1 MPFLPSAQLSE
12 ETNIHNT
19 GAKLNGL
26 VNPNTPPNG
35 VQFEWWF
42 TYLTGNTTAI
52 VNDTNGS
59 GGTSTAHTSIAS
71 GQGAVDIGIV
81 VTSLTA
87 NTLYSYRLW
96 LKKTDG
102 STITYHSSG
111 SGALGTLTTAESTT
125 IAYSSI
131 TSSSVDTDSIG
142 IGYSVDTNGNH
153 CSLALKYGTSSGAIT
168 NTYSTLTDVLTT
180 SAIAKTATIDG
191 LNANTTY
198 YWQIVATVNA
208 TSATTS
214 SSADTEV
221 TKPNLPT
228 VTTLVA
234 TNEAATSATI
244 NGRIDHIDSG
254 TINYHFEWGT
264 TIDFGTDTTVVQIT
278 GNSGSTNV
286 TVALTSL
293 INDRTYYYR
302 LRATNASGTV
312 IGQPISF
319 GTTTARFAMMNPSIH
334 KVGYVFKGDVDATR
348 RYRERNKPEFIPMFK
363 SAVVLNRTTYL
374 GHVKYTESD
383 GSVHIHKDRILKS
396 KPAKPDLFTKSGYLD
411 VVVEDGDDIV
421 KLEEFADNILQF
433 KKNILY
439 VIDSGG
445 GRGESL
451 KSAHPLMG
459 IKNPASSIRTERG
472 VIFINDMGCYVY
484 DGKGIRNLLIDVKE
498 NRYKIDLGVW
508 ANFINDNSQVG
519 YVPQK
524 NFIFVVDSALDTTSS
539 GNMYIYDMN
548 TESWVY
554 AYQKL
559 DSNDKT
565 NFIIDNNGNL
575 IFAGNNTTG
584 TFYCINGV
592 EGATKSPSLETR
604 DIDFEDPSIFKKLY
618 KVYITYKGTLTEGPP
633 SLSYSID
640 GLDSWSQAADGQFYD
655 VGLDQWARGVFTL
668 SESPVRCQSVKIRI
682 KDSNL
687 PSKTHNMAIND
698 IAIEYRV
705 LKPQVTDTGASLT

>member
-1 MPFLPSAQLSE
+1 MPFFSTVTLIA
-12 ETNIHNT
+12 ETKIHVT
-19 GAKLNGL
+19 GAKLNGQI
-26 VNPNTPPNG
+26 NPNTSPNG
-35 VQFEWWF
+35 ILFEWWF
-42 TYLTGNTTAI
+42 TYGGNPNNLT
-52 VNDTNGS
+52 NDTNGS
-59 GGTSTAHTSIAS
+59 AGTSTAHTSIAS
-71 GQGAVDIGIV
+71 GQGLSDIGIV

-87 NTLYSYRLW
+87 DTSYSYRLW

-102 STITYHSSG
+102 SIVTYYSSP
-111 SGALGTLTTAESTT
+111 SGALGTFTTAESTT
-125 IAYSSI
+125 IAFSSI
-131 TSSSVDTDSIG
+131 TSESVDTDSIS
-142 IGYSVDTNGNH
+142 IGYSVNTNGNH
-153 CSLALKYGTSSGAIT
+153 CSLALKYGTSSGSIT

-180 SAIAKTATIDG
+180 SATAKTATIDG

-198 YWQIVATVNA
+198 YWQVTATVDA

-214 SSADTEV
+214 SSADAEATE
-221 TKPNLPT
+221 PNLPT
-228 VTTLVA
+228 VTTKEA
-234 TNEAATSATI
+234 TNEANTSATI
-244 NGRIDHIDSG
+244 NGRIDHTLCG
-254 TINYHFEWGT
+254 TIDYYFQWGLTIDYGTNTT
-264 TIDFGTDTTVVQIT
+264 TIQIT
-278 GNSGSTNV
+278 GTSGYTNV
-286 TVALTSL
+286 SVNLTNL
-293 INDRTYYYR
+293 ITDDIYYYR
-302 LRATNASGTV
+302 LRATNDAGGA
-312 IGQPISF
+312 IGQPMTF
-319 GTTTARFAMMNPSIH
+319 VPTPVRYAMMNPSIH

-348 RYRERNKPEFIPMFK
+348 RYRERNKPEFMPMFK

-451 KSAHPLMG
+451 KSGHPLMG
-459 IKNPASSIRTERG
+459 IKNPAASIRTERG

-498 NRYKIDLGVW
+498 DRYKIDLGVW

-524 NFIFVVDSALDTTSS
+524 NFIFVVDSAKSTTSS
-539 GNMYIYDMN
+539 GNMYIFDMN

-575 IFAGNNTTG
+575 IFAGNDTTG

-592 EGATKSPSLETR
+592 EGATKSPYLETR
-604 DIDFEDPSIFKKLY
+604 DIDFKDPSIFKKLY
-618 KVYITYKGTLTEGPP
+618 KVYITYKGTLAEGPP

-668 SESPVRCQSVKIRI
+668 SESPVKCQSVKIRI
-682 KDSNL
+682 NDSNL
-687 PSKTHNMAIND
+687 TRRHNMAVND
-698 IAIEYRV
+698 IAIEYRL
-705 LKPQVTDTGASLT
+705 LKPQVTDTGASLA